1 MYALDKEVRAM
12 IVNIVKDYNRAFLS
26 EIAKS
31 LNLDEK
37 YLIDKY
43 LVEYY
48 YMPVIERT
56 TKSID
61 I

>member
-1 MYALDKEVRAM
+1 MYALEKEVRAM
-12 IVNIVKDYNRAFLS
+12 IVNIVKEYNRAFLI
-26 EIAKS
+26 EIAKNFK
-31 LNLDEK
+31 LNEQ

-48 YMPVIERT
+48 YMPVIEKT
-56 TKSID
+56 IKSID

>member
-1 MYALDKEVRAM
+1 MYALEKEVRAM
-12 IVNIVKDYNRAFLS
+12 IVNIVKEYNRAFLN
-26 EIAKS
+26 EIAKNFK
-31 LNLDEK
+31 LNEQ

-48 YMPVIERT
+48 YMPVIEKT
-56 TKSID
+56 IKSID